1 MALQNF
7 DQLNSMSTKWF
18 SKMNVSDAEKKKRV
32 DLSLEYC
39 EIIIMLFMLIE
50 GNHPRESCVD
60 FLEERLRIIAENV
73 IGKSNIAYI
82 NDWSRKE
89 AEKVVD
95 DTLKHIN
102 DEPEYKLIKTDD
114 GGTKSQ
120 EKTFNFEEFD
130 IKIPQSEYWT
140 SELRALL
147 VGIGCASA
155 IANYHVLWYALE
167 RGMTNKVWITE
178 ADEKVRKTHQ
188 EVDHTDIP
196 INELFIVGNSYLM
209 FPGDVNYGAEE
220 KEVDGCRCHL
230 EFYKR

>member
-18 SKMNVSDAEKKKRV
+18 SKMEVSEAEKKKRI
-32 DLSLEYC
+32 DLSLDYC

-60 FLEERLRIIAENV
+60 FAEERLRIIAENY
-73 IGKSNIAYI
+73 IGKDDLAYV

-95 DTLKHIN
+95 VTFRHTD
-102 DEPEYKLIKTDD
+102 DEPQLEGEDEPK
-114 GGTKSQ
+114 
-120 EKTFNFEEFD
+120 EKTIKFEEFD
-130 IKIPQSEYWT
+130 TEIPETEYWT

-147 VGIGCASA
+147 VGISCASA
-155 IANYHVLWYALE
+155 IANYHDLWYALE

-178 ADEKVRKTHQ
+178 ADEKVRETHQ

-196 INELFIVGNSYLM
+196 INELFLVGNSYLM

>member
-32 DLSLEYC
+32 DLSLDYC

-50 GNHPRESCVD
+50 GNHPRESCLD
-60 FLEERLRIIAENV
+60 FAEERLRIIAENY
-73 IGKSNIAYI
+73 IGKDDLAYV

-89 AEKVVD
+89 AENVVD
-95 DTLKHIN
+95 VTFRHID
-102 DEPEYKLIKTDD
+102 DEPK
-114 GGTKSQ
+114 
-120 EKTFNFEEFD
+120 EKTIKFEEFD
-130 IKIPQSEYWT
+130 TEIPETEYWT

-155 IANYHVLWYALE
+155 IANYHDLWYALE

>member
-32 DLSLEYC
+32 DLSLDYC

-50 GNHPRESCVD
+50 GNHPRESCLD
-60 FLEERLRIIAENV
+60 FAEERLRIIAENY
-73 IGKSNIAYI
+73 IGKDDLAYV

-95 DTLKHIN
+95 VTFRHID
-102 DEPEYKLIKTDD
+102 DEPQLEGEDEPK
-114 GGTKSQ
+114 
-120 EKTFNFEEFD
+120 EKTIKFEEFD
-130 IKIPQSEYWT
+130 TEIPETEYWT

-155 IANYHVLWYALE
+155 IANYHDLWYALE

-178 ADEKVRKTHQ
+178 ADEKVRETHQ

-196 INELFIVGNSYLM
+196 INELFLVGNSYLM

-230 EFYKR
+230 EFYKK

>member
-32 DLSLEYC
+32 DLSLDYC

-60 FLEERLRIIAENV
+60 FLEERLRIIAENY
-73 IGKSNIAYI
+73 IGKDDLAYV

-120 EKTFNFEEFD
+120 EKTFDFEEFD

-140 SELRALL
+140 SDERGLL
-147 VGIGCASA
+147 IGIECAS
-155 IANYHVLWYALE
+155 ITANFEDLDKAME
-167 RGMTNKVWITE
+167 SGKTRKTWITE
-178 ADEKVRKTHQ
+178 ADDKVRKTH
-188 EVDHTDIP
+188 EAVHGTELA
-196 INELFIVGNSYLM
+196 INDYFLVGNSYLL
-209 FPGDVNYGAEE
+209 FPGDMSRDAED
-220 KEVDGCRCHL
+220 KEIINCRCYC
-230 EFYKR
+230 EYF

>member
-18 SKMNVSDAEKKKRV
+18 SKMNVSVAEKKKRV
-32 DLSLEYC
+32 DLSLDYC

-50 GNHPRESCVD
+50 GNHPRESCLE
-60 FLEERLRIIAENV
+60 FAEERLRIIAENY
-73 IGKSNIAYI
+73 IGKDNLAYV

-95 DTLKHIN
+95 VTFRHKD
-102 DEPEYKLIKTDD
+102 DEPQREGEDEPKEKNIK
-114 GGTKSQ
+114 
-120 EKTFNFEEFD
+120 FEEFD
-130 IKIPQSEYWT
+130 TEIPETEYWT

-155 IANYHVLWYALE
+155 IANYHDLWYALE

-178 ADEKVRKTHQ
+178 ADEKVRETHQ

-196 INELFIVGNSYLM
+196 INELFLVGNSYLM
-209 FPGDVNYGAEE
+209 FPGDLNYGAEE
-220 KEVDGCRCHL
+220 KETDGCRCHL